1 MESARMNF
9 ANRSKEIFQPADR
22 GAPSARMVR
31 LMLLALLGTAFAAPA
46 YADMPTFTI
55 EFHDGKISPPRTEVP
70 ANQQFKIELR
80 NTGATAAEF
89 ESHKLHK
96 EQVLAPKSRSVL
108 VFQPLKPG
116 EYAYFDD
123 FHPSSGP
130 KPVLEAK

>member
-1 MESARMNF
+1 MKFASRSGETFALARETIRRAGN
-9 ANRSKEIFQPADR
+9 NL
-22 GAPSARMVR
+22 RMI
-31 LMLLALLGTAFAAPA
+31 LALLGAVLAVPA
-46 YADMPTFTI
+46 YADTPTFTI
-55 EFHDGKISPPRTEVP
+55 EFHDGKITPQRTEVP
-70 ANQQFKIELR
+70 ANQQFKIEFH

-96 EQVLAPKSRSVL
+96 EHVLAPKSRSVL

-116 EYAYFDD
+116 EYTYFDD